1 MNLVDIKWQSRF
13 FFGNKSYLFYF
24 FYGFYYKLISHNHE
38 MFNNF
43 TNSNTQIVIEGY
55 PRSANSST
63 TSHFHEFNPNIN
75 IAHHHHVP
83 SQIIKG
89 VESFIPIIV
98 LIRNPIE
105 AIASFKC
112 YEPKISLT
120 LALKAYISFYKT
132 ILPYKSEFIVA
143 SFPQV
148 ILDFDVVI
156 ARLNKKFKT
165 NFKEGTARQ
174 FLSKQISPEN
184 EIVRTDLKEDK
195 YATLLVEAFD
205 LYQIFL
211 TIENNQS

>member
-1 MNLVDIKWQSRF
+1 
-13 FFGNKSYLFYF
+13 
-24 FYGFYYKLISHNHE
+24 

-63 TSHFHEFNPNIN
+63 TSHFYNFNPNVN

-83 SQIIKG
+83 AQIIRG
-89 VESFIPIIV
+89 VESFTPIIV

-112 YEPKISLT
+112 YEPNISLT
-120 LALKAYISFYKT
+120 LAIKAYISFYKT
-132 ILPYKSEFIVA
+132 ILPYKSGFIVA

-156 ARLNKKFKT
+156 AQLNKKFKT
-165 NFKEGTARQ
+165 NFKEGITRQ
-174 FLSKQISPEN
+174 LLSEQISPEN
-184 EIVRTDLKEDK
+184 EIVRMELKQDK
-195 YATLLVEAFD
+195 YAKLLVKAFE

-211 TIENNQS
+211 TIESNQS

>member
-1 MNLVDIKWQSRF
+1 
-13 FFGNKSYLFYF
+13 
-24 FYGFYYKLISHNHE
+24 

-63 TSHFHEFNPNIN
+63 TSHFHNFNPNVN

-83 SQIIKG
+83 AQIIRG
-89 VESFIPIIV
+89 VESFTPIIV

-112 YEPKISLT
+112 YEPNISLT
-120 LALKAYISFYKT
+120 LAIKAYISFYKT
-132 ILPYKSEFIVA
+132 ILPYKSGFIVA
-143 SFPQV
+143 SFPKV

-165 NFKEGTARQ
+165 NFKEGITRQ
-174 FLSKQISPEN
+174 LLSEQISPEN
-184 EIVRTDLKEDK
+184 EIVRMELKQDK
-195 YATLLVEAFD
+195 YAKLLVKAFE

-211 TIENNQS
+211 TIESNQS